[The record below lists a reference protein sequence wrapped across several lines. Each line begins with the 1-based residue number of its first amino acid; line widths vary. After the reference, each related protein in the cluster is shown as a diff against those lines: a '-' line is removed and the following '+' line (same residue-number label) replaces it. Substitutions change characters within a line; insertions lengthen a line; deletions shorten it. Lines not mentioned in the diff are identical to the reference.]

1 MVTEYEVQPE
11 DFGIKSQSLIGLTVD
26 SPQQSLELIR
36 DALGRRK
43 TEAGQKA
50 AELIV
55 LNAGAALYAAD
66 LATSLH
72 EGMQL
77 AHDALHTGAG
87 AGEDGRAGG
96 LHRRLPRGER
106 TVSVPTVLQKI
117 LARKAEEVA
126 DRRSRVSIAELE
138 QLARAADAPRGFANA
153 LLERAKRREPAVIAE
168 VKKASPSKGILRE
181 NFDPADIARS
191 YEEGGAACLSV
202 LTDIDFFLG
211 SDAYLKEA
219 RAACTLPVIR
229 KDFLIDPYQV
239 VEARAI
245 GADCILLIVS
255 ALDDVRMAELAS
267 VAKDVGLD
275 VLVEVHDA
283 PELERALKTLD
294 TPLVGINNRNLH
306 TFEVSLETTLDLL
319 PEIPRERMVIT
330 ESGILNRADVELMEV
345 SDVFGF
351 LVGEAFMRADEP
363 GTELKRLFF
372 PERSKVKLGADPD

>member
-1 MVTEYEVQPE
+1 M
-11 DFGIKSQSLIGLTVD
+11 
-26 SPQQSLELIR
+26 
-36 DALGRRK
+36 
-43 TEAGQKA
+43 
-50 AELIV
+50 
-55 LNAGAALYAAD
+55 
-66 LATSLH
+66 
-72 EGMQL
+72 
-77 AHDALHTGAG
+77 
-87 AGEDGRAGG
+87 
-96 LHRRLPRGER
+96 
-106 TVSVPTVLQKI
+106 QKI

-126 DRRSRVSIAELE
+126 ERRARVSFAEVE

-153 LLERAKRREPAVIAE
+153 LLDRAKRREAAVIAE

-219 RAACTLPVIR
+219 RAACSLPVIR